1 MSEIEN
7 SRKSIQN
14 KQQSNTFVQNLI
26 LLKFV
31 SIEIQ
36 LFMKCNL
43 ETLIVL

>member
-14 KQQSNTFVQNLI
+14 KQQSNIFVQNLI

-31 SIEIQ
+31 LFECQ
-36 LFMKCNL
+36 LFMK
-43 ETLIVL
+43 